1 MALNVI
7 WSPKALNNFHDII
20 SYLQEDWNETVVK
33 DFVYKADNLISQ
45 ISTYPQSFRQI
56 SDRYSVREAVITKH
70 NLLLYRIQ
78 KDQILL
84 LAFFDTRQHPK
95 KKKIK

>member
-20 SYLQEDWNETVVK
+20 SYLQENWNKTVVK
-33 DFVYKADNLISQ
+33 DFIYKADTLISQ
-45 ISTYPQSFRQI
+45 ISEYPKSFRKI
-56 SDRYSVREAVITKH
+56 SDQNSIREAVITKH
-70 NLLLYRIQ
+70 NLLLYRIK

-95 KKKIK
+95 RKKII

>member
-20 SYLQEDWNETVVK
+20 SYLQENWNETVVK
-33 DFVYKADNLISQ
+33 DFIYKADTLISL
-45 ISTYPQSFRQI
+45 ISEYPKSFRKI
-56 SDRYSVREAVITKH
+56 SDQNSIREAVITKH
-70 NLLLYRIQ
+70 NLLLYRIK

-84 LAFFDTRQHPK
+84 LAFFDIRQHPK
-95 KKKIK
+95 KKKFK